1 MAFNIRLNKKLNVV
15 SRETFTN
22 KVMSD
27 PALKQKLLDKG
38 LINKNINEFEGIDET
53 HPIAKKGTVWN
64 DLYELNEIVVNAIKT
79 ANPSMSEVD
88 FTDFSFN
95 RSEDSSLSNVYATK
109 TKGEKLEPVIE
120 MKISPVAEISRRY
133 NEDSK
138 LFKFNLTAPDLNA
151 AVAEAITI
159 ENMSELTWDDYSK
172 VEKVLND
179 FCNHSSTI
187 VVKSQAENENS
198 KYLHLVYTSG
208 DNGFDVGHLF
218 SIDMDWNSVLF
229 GIPLLSFHF
238 TRADVENKET
248 IVLTNP
254 NISVDKDPLLKNNG

>member
-1 MAFNIRLNKKLNVV
+1 MAFSITLNKKLNVV

-38 LINKNINEFEGIDET
+38 LINENINEFEGIDET

-64 DLYELNEIVVNAIKT
+64 DNYELYETIVNAIKA
-79 ANPSMSEVD
+79 ANPSMNEVD

-95 RSEDSSLSNVYATK
+95 RSRDSGLTNTTK

-151 AVAEAITI
+151 VVAEAITI

-172 VEKVLND
+172 VEKVLTD

-208 DNGFDVGHLF
+208 NGRFDVGHLF
-218 SIDMDWNSVLF
+218 SIDMDWNNDLG
-229 GIPLLSFHF
+229 GIPVLSFHF
-238 TRADVENKET
+238 TRAEVENKET

-254 NISVDKDPLLKNNG
+254 NISVGKDPLLQDNR

>member
-1 MAFNIRLNKKLNVV
+1 MAFNITLNKKLNVTN
-15 SRETFTN
+15 RETFTA
-22 KVMSD
+22 KVRSD
-27 PALKQKLLDKG
+27 SALKQKLLDKG
-38 LINKNINEFEGIDET
+38 LINEDINEFEGIDGE
-53 HPIAKKGTVWN
+53 HPIAKKGTAWN
-64 DLYELNEIVVNAIKT
+64 DNYELYETVVNAIKA

-95 RSEDSSLSNVYATK
+95 RSRDSTLTNTTK
-109 TKGEKLEPVIE
+109 MKGEKLEPVIV

-138 LFKFNLTAPDLNA
+138 HFKFNLTAPDLNA

-208 DNGFDVGHLF
+208 IGSFDVGHLF
-218 SIDMDWNSVLF
+218 SVDMDYNDTLG

-238 TRADVENKET
+238 TRAEAENKET
-248 IVLTNP
+248 IVLENS
-254 NISVDKDPLLKNNG
+254 NIRINKDPLLQDNR

>member
-27 PALKQKLLDKG
+27 PAFKQKLLDKG
-38 LINKNINEFEGIDET
+38 LINEHIDEFDGIDDK
-53 HPIAKKGTVWN
+53 HLLGRKGTRWN
-64 DLYELNEIVVNAIKT
+64 DVYELNETIANAIKA
-79 ANPSMSEVD
+79 ANPSMNEVD

-95 RSEDSSLSNVYATK
+95 RSRDSGLTNTTK

-151 AVAEAITI
+151 VVAEAITI
-159 ENMSELTWDDYSK
+159 ENISELAWDDYDK
-172 VEKVLND
+172 VNKVLND
-179 FCNHSSTI
+179 FCNRSTVI
-187 VVKSQAENENS
+187 VVKHQEENENS
-198 KYLHLVYTSG
+198 KYLHLIYG
-208 DNGFDVGHLF
+208 DGNGYLDVGHLF
-218 SIDMDWNSVLF
+218 SIDLDFNGELG
-229 GIPLLSFHF
+229 GIPVLSFHF
-238 TRADVENKET
+238 TRAEAENKET
-248 IVLTNP
+248 IVLENS
-254 NISVDKDPLLKNNG
+254 NINVGKDPLLINNL

>member
-1 MAFNIRLNKKLNVV
+1 MAFNITLNKKLNVT

-22 KVMSD
+22 KVQSD
-27 PALKQKLLDKG
+27 STLKQKLLDKG
-38 LINKNINEFEGIDET
+38 LINEYISEFEGIDSA
-53 HPIAKKGTVWN
+53 HPIAKKGTTWN
-64 DLYELNEIVVNAIKT
+64 DNYELYETVVNAIKA

-95 RSEDSSLSNVYATK
+95 RSRDSNLTNTTK

-151 AVAEAITI
+151 TVAEAITI

-172 VEKVLND
+172 VEKVLTD
-179 FCNHSSTI
+179 FCNRSSTI
-187 VVKSQAENENS
+187 VVKKQQENENS
-198 KYLHLVYTSG
+198 RYLHLVYTSG
-208 DNGFDVGHLF
+208 DGRFDVGHLF
-218 SIDMDWNSVLF
+218 SIDMDWNNELG
-229 GIPLLSFHF
+229 GIPVLSFHF
-238 TRADVENKET
+238 TRAEEENKET

-254 NISVDKDPLLKNNG
+254 NINVDKDPLLKDNQ